1 MTCVRDRESFPA
13 PFDAQQRTLITRRG
27 EPVRGTSVDIESM
40 RATTDFSREPRPT
53 ASMRTTP
60 QKPIFTLSPVPF
72 VTLVLCALSTFA
84 STQAWSAP
92 LADLGELKGKVVLVD
107 FWASWC
113 VPCRHSFPW
122 MNEMQKKYGAQ
133 GLQIIGVNLDDDKK
147 AADKFLRETPAS
159 FTLKFDPAGTLA
171 RKFDVQTMPSSY
183 LLDASGN
190 VIAKHFGFKL
200 TEADAYEA
208 QIKTALATR

>member
-1 MTCVRDRESFPA
+1 
-13 PFDAQQRTLITRRG
+13 
-27 EPVRGTSVDIESM
+27 
-40 RATTDFSREPRPT
+40 
-53 ASMRTTP
+53 
-60 QKPIFTLSPVPF
+60 
-72 VTLVLCALSTFA
+72 
-84 STQAWSAP
+84 
-92 LADLGELKGKVVLVD
+92 LGELKGKVVLVD

-159 FTLKFDPAGTLA
+159 FTLKFDPVGTLA

-208 QIKTALATR
+208 QIKKALATR